1 MLSKKIANVKKL
13 KYPLHT
19 CIMVKDS
26 IDKFI
31 DMQISH
37 QTDFLKSQWYTFSK
51 LWHSIM
57 VVLSNVNS
65 KVWPTPEV
73 FFYINL

>member
-1 MLSKKIANVKKL
+1 MKQNYLRYKFKYMLSKKQKIANVKKL

-19 CIMVKDS
+19 CIMGKDS

-37 QTDFLKSQWYTFSK
+37 QTYIFKVSDIFFFK
-51 LWHSIM
+51 L
-57 VVLSNVNS
+57 
-65 KVWPTPEV
+65 
-73 FFYINL
+73 